1 MGGFMMNDKYYVGFD
16 IGTDSVGWAV
26 TNPVYEVLKFKGL
39 PMMGSRIFDSANTA
53 AERRSFRTNTRILDR
68 KKWRIQLL
76 QDLFAPE
83 MSKCDFGFFQRLK
96 DSFLSPDDKSVFQRN
111 MLFNDEQYKDK
122 DYFDEFPTIYHLR
135 KALIENKKTYDIR
148 LVYLALHHLIKH
160 RGHFLFQG
168 NLSQATS
175 FDEVFKTFKDTLKFE
190 LEIDINCD
198 DKNALKET
206 LKNKRIL
213 KREKVKKVMQLL
225 NCEKNDKKFSKSSK
239 ENYKIGAIISNQQ

>member
-1 MGGFMMNDKYYVGFD
+1 MNDKYYVGFD

-53 AERRSFRTNTRILDR
+53 AERRSFRTNTRRLDR

-175 FDEVFKTFKDTLKFE
+175 FDEVFSISE
-190 LEIDINCD
+190 NSISENIDNSI
-198 DKNALKET
+198 E
-206 LKNKRIL
+206 
-213 KREKVKKVMQLL
+213 
-225 NCEKNDKKFSKSSK
+225 
-239 ENYKIGAIISNQQ
+239 YKIGEHIYFDMYGEGVIVGIKDKVLTVAFKHPYGIKMLMKGHKKIRKV